1 MKVVARG
8 VAESPL
14 TEPRNTNTTGT
25 KSPEMVTR
33 ESHQMP
39 LQCWLDYCSKLKLVR
54 LRNSEAAQCPC
65 SLLMDLLDLL
75 PDFHAQTSGR
85 CQIWRYVHMLIPCR
99 LAVDFQCEE
108 VDVHNWV
115 KCSCQWAL
123 LWLLHV
129 RIHPKHGNEDNDD
142 ESMHYAAIP
151 TKDLQ
156 LQNLA
161 PLLSFSWVLIFQTKY
176 LDIAGLISFTFNI
189 YMGTIWTEATAAQK
203 SHQNSGVLNVPD
215 CQMAV

>member
-33 ESHQMP
+33 ESHQIP

-75 PDFHAQTSGR
+75 PDFH
-85 CQIWRYVHMLIPCR
+85 VR
-99 LAVDFQCEE
+99 LPVVRFTDMVMDFQCEE
-108 VDVHNWV
+108 VDVHN
-115 KCSCQWAL
+115 
-123 LWLLHV
+123 
-129 RIHPKHGNEDNDD
+129 
-142 ESMHYAAIP
+142 
-151 TKDLQ
+151 
-156 LQNLA
+156 
-161 PLLSFSWVLIFQTKY
+161 
-176 LDIAGLISFTFNI
+176 
-189 YMGTIWTEATAAQK
+189 
-203 SHQNSGVLNVPD
+203 
-215 CQMAV
+215 